1 VRNQWLA
8 CDEFVT
14 GAFLIE
20 FFRPVLW
27 PAAFPSSCSVRY
39 IPSESEFL
47 SAAHSTNGIE
57 DGAGC

>member
-1 VRNQWLA
+1 LA

-47 SAAHSTNGIE
+47 SAAHCTNGIE